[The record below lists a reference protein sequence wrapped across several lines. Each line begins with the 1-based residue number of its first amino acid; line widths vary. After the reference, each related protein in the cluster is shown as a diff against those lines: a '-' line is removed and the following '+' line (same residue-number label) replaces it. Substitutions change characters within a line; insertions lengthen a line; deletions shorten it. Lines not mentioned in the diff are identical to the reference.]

1 MPMNILIVDDSAVMR
16 SMILKSLRMA
26 GLDIAAAHQATNGLE
41 GLTLLNEHPIDVV
54 IADINMPVMNG
65 EEMIQRMKADDKTK
79 NIPVLVISTEG
90 SETRKESLKEQG
102 VAFIHKPFSPEQIR
116 DTMNAIHNSAGR
128 T

>member
-1 MPMNILIVDDSAVMR
+1 MSMNILIVDDSAVMR

-26 GLDIAAAHQATNGLE
+26 GLDIATAHQATNGQE
-41 GLTLLNEHPIDVV
+41 GLALLEEHPIDVV

-65 EEMIQRMKADDKTK
+65 EEMIQRIRSDDKTK
-79 NIPVLVISTEG
+79 DIPILVVSTEG
-90 SETRKESLKEQG
+90 SETRKESLIQQG

-116 DTMNAIHNSAGR
+116 DTMNAIRNRAGR

>member
-26 GLDIAAAHQATNGLE
+26 DLDIAEAHQATNGLE
-41 GLTLLNEHPIDVV
+41 GLSLLNEHPIDVV

-65 EEMIQRMKADDKTK
+65 EEMIQRMKSDDKTK
-79 NIPVLVISTEG
+79 DIPVLVISTEG

-116 DTMNAIHNSAGR
+116 DTMNAIRDSAGR

>member
-1 MPMNILIVDDSAVMR
+1 MSLNILIVDDSAVMR
-16 SMILKSLRMA
+16 SMILKSLRMTD
-26 GLDIAAAHQATNGLE
+26 LDIGASHQATNGLE

-65 EEMIQRMKADDKTK
+65 EEMIRRMKAEESTR

-90 SETRKESLKEQG
+90 SETRKESLSRQG

-116 DTMNAIHNSAGR
+116 DTMNTILGR

>member
-16 SMILKSLRMA
+16 SMILKSLRMTD
-26 GLDIAAAHQATNGLE
+26 LDIAAAHQATNGLE

-65 EEMIQRMKADDKTK
+65 EEMIQRMKSDDKTK
-79 NIPVLVISTEG
+79 DIPVLVISTEG
-90 SETRKESLKEQG
+90 SETRKESLKKQG

-116 DTMNAIHNSAGR
+116 DTMNAIRNSAGR